1 VITKKQGMVDSDVR
15 ENSMIIVRIVFKEV
29 TGTFDEEICFALI
42 VRGMFSLDANIFDI
56 FGH

>member
-1 VITKKQGMVDSDVR
+1 MDSDVR
-15 ENSMIIVRIVFKEV
+15 ENSMILVRIVFKEV